1 MRPQGQS
8 AGTEDSVLILGKLLV
23 LRGITAGFNLPLSS
37 KLDLTVQLQTSCVHE
52 KRPKEL

>member
-8 AGTEDSVLILGKLLV
+8 AGTEDCVLILGKLLV
-23 LRGITAGFNLPLSS
+23 LRGITAGFNLTLSS
-37 KLDLTVQLQTSCVHE
+37 KLDLTVQLQTPCVHE